1 MALISAATRD
11 ATSKWARTSWRDASP
26 TSKMTMTLSVSPYTT
41 LLPGTSR
48 STAALVCWI
57 MARPVA
63 VTLAAM
69 GTHGSMPLVAPRK
82 PYTLFMV
89 ILYASCLPLC
99 SAAPQSSPAALAA
112 AMSRLAPL
120 RNCARSSS
128 SAGTTPPGACANRK
142 VPMPVATS

>member
-1 MALISAATRD
+1 
-11 ATSKWARTSWRDASP
+11 
-26 TSKMTMTLSVSPYTT
+26 MTMTESVSPYTT
-41 LLPGTSR
+41 RLPGTMDSA
-48 STAALVCWI
+48 SALVCWI

-69 GTHGSMPLVAPRK
+69 GTHGKKPLVAPQN
-82 PYTLFMV
+82 PYVEFMV

-99 SAAPQSSPAALAA
+99 TAYIQSSPAALAA
-112 AMSRLAPL
+112 AMSFLAFL

-128 SAGTTPPGACANRK
+128 SAGTTPRGSCANRN